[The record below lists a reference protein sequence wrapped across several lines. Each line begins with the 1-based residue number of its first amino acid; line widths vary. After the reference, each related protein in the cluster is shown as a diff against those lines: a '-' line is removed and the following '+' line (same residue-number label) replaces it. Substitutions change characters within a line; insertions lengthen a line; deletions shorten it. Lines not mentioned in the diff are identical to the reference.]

1 MSEHDPQWLRR
12 EGRRLMAK
20 GQAMLDRADNL
31 EAAIALGEEPGTPTG
46 NWRPGAEGGLTQLA
60 TEMATEGWIT
70 AQALAERSGRDVRN
84 AAACLSRLVSV
95 DKLQVRKQRGYPAEY
110 CLKGG
115 L

>member
-46 NWRPGAEGGLTQLA
+46 NWRPGADGGITA
-60 TEMATEGWIT
+60 VARDMAEDWVS
-70 AQALAERSGRDVRN
+70 AQALAERSGRNVRN
-84 AAACLSRLVSV
+84 AAACLSRLASMGELE
-95 DKLQVRKQRGYPAEY
+95 KRKQPGYPAEY
-110 CLKGG
+110 RKVG
-115 L
+115 